1 MSFYTS
7 IAAQYHHI
15 FPVNQMQVQ
24 FIEQCIGERNMEN
37 GILEIGCGIG
47 GLVKA
52 LDEKYIPVFAF
63 DLDAEMVQRAQ
74 RQSYIHKPAIKLG
87 NMLNLEKLYPEQ
99 HFDCILCFGNTLVH
113 LANEQEIKDFLQQA
127 YHRLSSGGK
136 LLIQIINYD
145 RILDQAIDHL
155 ATIEN
160 DSIQF
165 VRKYNYNSVKGLIQF
180 KTDLTIKKTGQLI
193 QNEQSL
199 YPIRAARLKEMMQEI
214 GFNVIGFYGNF
225 KGDPLTKDSVPLIV
239 EVVKV

>member
-24 FIEQCIGERNMEN
+24 FIEQSIGKRNIEN

-52 LDEKYIPVFAF
+52 LDEKNALVFAF

-74 RQSYIHKPAIKLG
+74 GQSYSHNPEIKLG
-87 NMLNLEKLYPEQ
+87 NMLRLEELYPKQ
-99 HFDCILCFGNTLVH
+99 YFDCIVCFGNILVH
-113 LANEQEIKDFLQQA
+113 LANEKEIKEFLQQA
-127 YHRLSSGGK
+127 YNQLSSGGK

-145 RILDQAIDHL
+145 RILDSSIDHL
-155 ATIEN
+155 PTIEN

-165 VRKYNYNSVKGLIQF
+165 VRKYNYNQSAHLIQF
-180 KTDLTIKKTGQLI
+180 KTTLKVKETGDVI
-193 QNEQSL
+193 RNEQDL
-199 YPIRAARLKEMMQEI
+199 YPIRKRDLENLVQEV
-214 GFNVIGFYGNF
+214 GFKQIAFYANF
-225 KGDPLTKDSVPLIV
+225 KFGPMHEDAIPLIM
-239 EVVKV
+239 EAVK